1 MIFILSIAK
10 YLFGFLAAALGL
22 CLSLTFT
29 PRLRA
34 VNPWLQRLDGKQIH
48 ILIIGIILIFM
59 SYGAAFLLSQM
70 QSRQSEESLS
80 AIENYLIEITRNP
93 LEPLNQSQKEK
104 VAEDLD
110 KLDKDDH
117 YANGLRAFINK
128 EYQLAEENFSKAL
141 NSSEDQTLRALH
153 MRALAFSAEG
163 KTKKAIE
170 DYRKALN
177 IAPDN
182 VDILDALSELLF
194 KDHEYVDAI
203 LILERLKMLT
213 PENRLVLARLGMSYA
228 NTNNYAQAVTEL
240 TKALSIKQYVR
251 VHSNHPIEF
260 MDGSTVDS
268 DGWYETNPNLSAT
281 EGVLLIPAALKVYL
295 SADKEDDNFVIL
307 GNDPRAPVFGESL
320 ESIPLPK
327 SDMIPKQAKDFS
339 HVSSS
344 ERITTA
350 VQEFSG
356 KDLPVTRVYFEYF
369 PYTTPFINLY
379 YSVTLTR
386 ARSFFELKKYHEA
399 AHDYLQLIKA
409 NPNNDKL
416 SFRLIANLLNL
427 GNLKDSRDILFSLLH
442 RRDEKDTFL
451 ESLLDDID
459 TALRHYISCKDGLFS
474 ACRLTPHGRYL
485 AGVANILS
493 RKKEDGLRDIEM
505 AVKLKE
511 HFPKAWAEICYGK
524 HQLGELEN
532 ALEACKKS
540 LSQAPDNEIVVR
552 ETASIAEKTGKWH
565 EVVKLIDKAIE
576 TKPNNEA
583 ILGVGAIAHGRI
595 ADYAGAEKLF
605 LKLFSIGGKNA
616 LNYLNLGIVYKL
628 QHKFL
633 KASKAFKTSTNIEPS
648 NKEAQFELGLSSLK
662 INELEQASNAFEEC
676 IRLDYSFHKARYYFA
691 IVRLRL
697 GDLTSAKIQYAFL
710 EANNDAKVLADNLSE
725 AISKAEHSGQ

>member
-1 MIFILSIAK
+1 M
-10 YLFGFLAAALGL
+10 LF
-22 CLSLTFT
+22 
-29 PRLRA
+29 
-34 VNPWLQRLDGKQIH
+34 
-48 ILIIGIILIFM
+48 
-59 SYGAAFLLSQM
+59 
-70 QSRQSEESLS
+70 
-80 AIENYLIEITRNP
+80 
-93 LEPLNQSQKEK
+93 
-104 VAEDLD
+104 
-110 KLDKDDH
+110 
-117 YANGLRAFINK
+117 
-128 EYQLAEENFSKAL
+128 
-141 NSSEDQTLRALH
+141 
-153 MRALAFSAEG
+153 
-163 KTKKAIE
+163 
-170 DYRKALN
+170 
-177 IAPDN
+177 
-182 VDILDALSELLF
+182 
-194 KDHEYVDAI
+194 
-203 LILERLKMLT
+203 
-213 PENRLVLARLGMSYA
+213 
-228 NTNNYAQAVTEL
+228 
-240 TKALSIKQYVR
+240 
-251 VHSNHPIEF
+251 
-260 MDGSTVDS
+260 
-268 DGWYETNPNLSAT
+268 
-281 EGVLLIPAALKVYL
+281 
-295 SADKEDDNFVIL
+295 
-307 GNDPRAPVFGESL
+307 
-320 ESIPLPK
+320 
-327 SDMIPKQAKDFS
+327 
-339 HVSSS
+339 
-344 ERITTA
+344 
-350 VQEFSG
+350 
-356 KDLPVTRVYFEYF
+356 
-369 PYTTPFINLY
+369 
-379 YSVTLTR
+379 
-386 ARSFFELKKYHEA
+386 RS
-399 AHDYLQLIKA
+399 
-409 NPNNDKL
+409 
-416 SFRLIANLLNL
+416 